1 MGKNIGLDEYV
12 ILTQNIHDLCYEETK
27 QYNFASAIW
36 CVINPTPPY
45 RGKWPFI
52 AAGCGQ
58 KKEKEEEKKIVKPN
72 N

>member
-27 QYNFASAIW
+27 QYNFVSAIW

-45 RGKWPFI
+45 RGK
-52 AAGCGQ
+52 
-58 KKEKEEEKKIVKPN
+58 
-72 N
+72 